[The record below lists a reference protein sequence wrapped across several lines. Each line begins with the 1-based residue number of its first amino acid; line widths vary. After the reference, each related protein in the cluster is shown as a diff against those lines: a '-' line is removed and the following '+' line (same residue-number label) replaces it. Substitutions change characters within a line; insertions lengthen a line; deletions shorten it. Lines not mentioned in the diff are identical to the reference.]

1 MKADGFVQW
10 ARSKDDA
17 LHPGRGG
24 SLPAGILG
32 IVPFYGCLA
41 GVYLVLCVLWA
52 HRVRKYWSNT
62 ITLQLTLFVILVAN
76 WVYTL
81 LAFAYY
87 LHMDVDTNVTAEQ
100 VFGGIYAGFYR
111 LREDPF
117 AVVVASYR
125 SVDVS

>member
-1 MKADGFVQW
+1 MPLG
-10 ARSKDDA
+10 RPRI
-17 LHPGRGG
+17 PGTSRGWTG
-24 SLPAGILG
+24 LPAGILG

-52 HRVRKYWSNT
+52 HRVRKYWTNT

-111 LREDPF
+111 FREDPF

-125 SVDVS
+125 LVDSYRAKAFPD